1 MTDKPY
7 GLIIEKSTTM
17 TINGKGITKIT
28 NKTDLNAFVK
38 LKPVYPKRKVTDFCL
53 IKPDHFA
60 VFEQDIDFTKIYI
73 SFEKNH
79 GD

>member
-28 NKTDLNAFVK
+28 NHTDLHAILS
-38 LKPVYPKRKVTDFCL
+38 LKPIYPKRKIETLTL
-53 IKPDHFA
+53 IRPDEFA
-60 VFEQDIDFTKIYI
+60 IYEEDIDFTKIYI
-73 SFEKNH
+73 SFEENN